1 LLRRHFQSIFRFLA
15 MLRQV
20 YVNPLLM
27 DRLVRLCD
35 RSPEIKRTFV
45 NILMSQQH
53 PAALLNPAVFGRLLM
68 GA

>member
-1 LLRRHFQSIFRFLA
+1 